1 MTFREPKKSL
11 TAIFTNSKFYIQL
24 SYNIIILKQN
34 FIVSNS
40 NYINNESYNIL
51 QPEMIMN
58 FFNFNMM
65 KILAQVL

>member
-11 TAIFTNSKFYIQL
+11 TAIFTNSKLYIQL